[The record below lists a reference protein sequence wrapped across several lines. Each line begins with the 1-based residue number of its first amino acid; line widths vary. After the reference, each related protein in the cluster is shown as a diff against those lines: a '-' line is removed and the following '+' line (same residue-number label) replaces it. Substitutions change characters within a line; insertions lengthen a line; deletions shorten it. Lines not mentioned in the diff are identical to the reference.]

1 LLPGADEGP
10 CCCQGTPMGEWPVG
24 AVQTGRVA
32 MPRLGEPQH
41 LWIEHARRRVRRSF
55 PSARQ
60 PSTARG
66 SARRLCRGTRWVPG
80 WCQEPM
86 GPPACCRTPEGESLL
101 CGPGAAGTD
110 FPPCRAATPCGSNML
125 GPRFRRFFS
134 RGPTTRCASPLPR
147 NPHGSLVG
155 PGTHGSPCLLGTPR
169 GGSPCL
175 RPRRGENRLPAWQS
189 RNTLW
194 IETGRVPGPRRVP
207 SVVERSHIVTFA
219 TALKVE
225 RFVPL
230 KPSVPW

>member
-1 LLPGADEGP
+1 MLPETHGSLFAARELPLRRPCWCGPDGAGSNAPPGRTATP
-10 CCCQGTPMGEWPVG
+10 CGSDIPGVEF
-24 AVQTGRVA
+24 TGRS
-32 MPRLGEPQH
+32 PQT
-41 LWIEHARRRVRRSF
+41 RR
-55 PSARQ
+55 PG
-60 PSTARG
+60 TAAG
-66 SARRLCRGTRWVPG
+66 SLRCLCRGTRWVPG
-80 WCQEPM
+80 WRQEPM

-101 CGPGAAGTD
+101 CGPGAARTNI
-110 FPPCRAATPCGSNML
+110 PPCRAATPCGSNML

-134 RGPTTRCASPLPR
+134 RGPTTRCALPLPR